1 MKLFVVICFL
11 IALVI
16 NILMVLSDKFNNF
29 MIDSILY
36 IPVLVVLCLFGSII
50 GIPYIIGFPLVLMC
64 IYMFCLL
71 ISVIFLIVYL
81 IIKFI
86 KMFWKEI
93 KKERV

>member
-50 GIPYIIGFPLVLMC
+50 GIPYIIGFPLVLLFVNKC
-64 IYMFCLL
+64 HFFNSL
-71 ISVIFLIVYL
+71 FDNKVYKNVL
-81 IIKFI
+81 
-86 KMFWKEI
+86 ERN
-93 KKERV
+93 KERRSMKNG